1 MEKPID
7 VRTLDE
13 WMYALQSILQD
24 LEAERPVD
32 ASEHG
37 ALMQQLLD
45 DMRERR
51 AHLRLRRHNELGY

>member
-13 WMYALQSILQD
+13 WMYAIQNVLNELDTSA
-24 LEAERPVD
+24 EAPER
-32 ASEHG
+32 EHA
-37 ALMQQLLD
+37 ALLMKVLD